1 MNVSAPP
8 ARATLADRLG
18 RGDLM
23 AAACPS
29 RAVLKHLTSRWGV
42 LVLIALQDGT
52 LRFSDLRR
60 RIGGISERMLAQTL
74 HWLEADGMVARRD
87 HGTVPP
93 HVDYRLTPLGQEAAE
108 RVRGLADWIEAN
120 LPRILAPSA

>member
-1 MNVSAPP
+1 MNVSAP
-8 ARATLADRLG
+8 TLSERLG

-23 AAACPS
+23 AATCPS

-42 LVLIALQDGT
+42 LVLIALQAGT

-74 HWLEADGMVARRD
+74 QWLEADGMVARRD

-93 HVDYRLTPLGQEAAE
+93 HVDYRLTPLGAEAAAQ
-108 RVRGLADWIEAN
+108 VRGLADWIEAN
-120 LPRILAPSA
+120 LPRILDGRPG